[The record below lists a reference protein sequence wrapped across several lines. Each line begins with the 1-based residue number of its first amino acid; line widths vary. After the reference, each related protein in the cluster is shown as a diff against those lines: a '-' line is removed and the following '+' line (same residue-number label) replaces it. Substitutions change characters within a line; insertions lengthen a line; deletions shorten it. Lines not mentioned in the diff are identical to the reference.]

1 MCLTLNL
8 HLRTTEVKIHLQST
22 NLRGQILLG
31 FTREKEVDMVLR
43 ERLTE
48 QGEREKEQGIR
59 NQEDQQNS
67 NSRKTYL
74 KFLSK
79 RSRTSR

>member
-1 MCLTLNL
+1 M
-8 HLRTTEVKIHLQST
+8 EVQIHLQST
-22 NLRGQILLG
+22 NLRGQLLLS
-31 FTREKEVDMVLR
+31 FNREKEVDMVPR

-48 QGEREKEQGIR
+48 QDEGKKEQGII

-74 KFLSK
+74 KFFSK
-79 RSRTSR
+79 RSRTSC

>member
-1 MCLTLNL
+1 
-8 HLRTTEVKIHLQST
+8 
-22 NLRGQILLG
+22 
-31 FTREKEVDMVLR
+31 MVPR

-48 QGEREKEQGIR
+48 QDKRKKEQGIR
-59 NQEDQQNS
+59 TQEDQQNS

-79 RSRTSR
+79 RGRTSR

>member
-1 MCLTLNL
+1 MI
-8 HLRTTEVKIHLQST
+8 EVQICLQST
-22 NLRGQILLG
+22 NLRGQLLLD

-48 QGEREKEQGIR
+48 QDERKKEQDIR
-59 NQEDQQNS
+59 NQEDQQNN

-74 KFLSK
+74 KFLYK
-79 RSRTSR
+79 RSHTSR

>member
-1 MCLTLNL
+1 
-8 HLRTTEVKIHLQST
+8 
-22 NLRGQILLG
+22 
-31 FTREKEVDMVLR
+31 MVPR
-43 ERLTE
+43 ERPTE
-48 QGEREKEQGIR
+48 QDEGKKEQGIR